1 MATRTTTTTPAA
13 SELKAELI
21 ASMPWLKRA
30 TVFALVGALLLL
42 MPSWY
47 MLEVYD
53 RAVGSRSVSTL
64 AMLTVLL
71 LAALVVMEMLDW
83 VAGRL
88 LHHAGMRF
96 EQRLAPRA
104 FDACF
109 GARLRGV
116 SGGALQP
123 LQDLRVLRDFFP
135 GPAVRAVLEAPIS
148 LVFLL
153 LVFAIHP
160 LLGWLTFAVAVLQT
174 LLAWMNERTTKK
186 PMVEAARAAR
196 DAQLHADAT
205 VRNAEV
211 IEAMGMLPAIQ
222 KRWRQRQDEFLRL
235 QATAS
240 DRAGTFQAAT
250 KAIQLML
257 GSALL
262 GAGALLLL
270 REHLVDD
277 GALMIVASIL
287 GARVLSPLVSLVMQ
301 WRGVI
306 GARDAW
312 GRLEQALDAVPARA
326 QATSLPV
333 PVGRFAA
340 ESLAVPVPGTNNPIL
355 RNVSFTLSPG
365 EVLAVIGPSA
375 AGKSTLS
382 RALIG
387 VWPSMGGK
395 ARLDGAD
402 VFTWDKA
409 ELGAYIGYLP
419 QGVELF
425 DGSVADNIARF
436 GTPDMAKVE
445 AAARKVGLHELILGL
460 PDGYDTEIGAEG
472 ARLSGGQRQRVALA
486 RALYGD
492 PVFVV
497 LDEPNASLDEA
508 GEAALGQAIVDAK
521 DKGTTFVIITHRRSV
536 LAVTDKL
543 LVLRDGQVQA
553 FGPRDEVLKAL
564 QGGAKGAAPGRPAAA
579 AARIESAPPTGSP
592 A

>member
-1 MATRTTTTTPAA
+1 
-13 SELKAELI
+13 
-21 ASMPWLKRA
+21 
-30 TVFALVGALLLL
+30 

-53 RAVGSRSVSTL
+53 RAVGSRSEVTL

-71 LAALVVMEMLDW
+71 LAALVVMEVLDW

-116 SGGALQP
+116 SAGALQP
-123 LQDLRVLRDFFP
+123 LQDLRALRDFFP

-160 LLGWLTFAVAVLQT
+160 LLGWVTFACAILQT
-174 LLAWMNERTTKK
+174 ALAWMNERTTKK

-196 DAQLHADAT
+196 EAQLHADAT

-222 KRWRQRQDEFLRL
+222 RRWRGRQSEFLRL

-240 DRAGTFQAAT
+240 DRAGTWQSAT
-250 KAIQLML
+250 KMIQMLL
-257 GSALL
+257 GSALIGV
-262 GAGALLLL
+262 GAWLLL
-270 REHLVDD
+270 RQDLQDD

-287 GARVLSPLVSLVMQ
+287 GARVLSPLVQLVVQ

-312 GRLEQALDAVPARA
+312 GRLEQALEAVPARQ
-326 QATSLPV
+326 QATSLPA
-333 PVGRFAA
+333 PTGRFAA
-340 ESLAVPVPGTNNPIL
+340 EALTVPVPGTNNPIL
-355 RNVSFTLSPG
+355 RNVSFALSPG

-436 GTPDMAKVE
+436 GTPDLQKVE

-460 PDGYDTEIGAEG
+460 PEGYDTEIGSEG
-472 ARLSGGQRQRVALA
+472 ARLSGGQRQRLALA

-508 GEAALGQAIVDAK
+508 GEAALGQAIIDAK
-521 DKGTTFVIITHRRSV
+521 KQGTTFVIITHRRSV

-564 QGGAKGAAPGRPAAA
+564 QRPPQGTPPARAPAGAPRLQPTPAGEKRA
-579 AARIESAPPTGSP
+579 
-592 A
+592 